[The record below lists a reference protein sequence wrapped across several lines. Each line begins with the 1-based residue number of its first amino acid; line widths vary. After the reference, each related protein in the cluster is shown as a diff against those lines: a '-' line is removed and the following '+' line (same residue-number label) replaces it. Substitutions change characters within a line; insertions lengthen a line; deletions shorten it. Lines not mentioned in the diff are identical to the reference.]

1 MFFTDKPYE
10 HQSMFWSD
18 LGPDIGFEGIGLVD
32 PTLETVAVFASPG
45 KLQRTSSN
53 LDDPPA
59 HYKTESSSEKKP
71 KDTKEEVGTKP
82 KTEEVKY
89 EHPPKLEMA
98 EHKWPAIEEEP
109 ASPDFGKGVIFYMKN
124 NKVVGILLWNIF
136 NRIGLA
142 RTIIKQDKTYDDL
155 NEVAKL
161 FAIHS

>member
-1 MFFTDKPYE
+1 
-10 HQSMFWSD
+10 MFWSD

-32 PTLETVAVFASPG
+32 PTLETVAVFAKPSNV
-45 KLQRTSSN
+45 QRTTSN
-53 LDDPPA
+53 LDEPPA
-59 HYKTESSSEKKP
+59 HYKAEPKSEETSKESTPEEKP
-71 KDTKEEVGTKP
+71 KESKEEAKP
-82 KTEEVKY
+82 KLKTEEVKH
-89 EHPPKLEMA
+89 EHRKPEIA
-98 EHKWPAIEEEP
+98 DHKWPAFEEDNTT
-109 ASPDFGKGVIFYMKN
+109 PDFGKGVIFYMKN

>member
-1 MFFTDKPYE
+1 
-10 HQSMFWSD
+10 MFWSD

-32 PTLETVAVFASPG
+32 PTLETVAVFAKPSNVN
-45 KLQRTSSN
+45 RTTSN

-59 HYKTESSSEKKP
+59 HYKAEPKLEEKP
-71 KDTKEEVGTKP
+71 KP
-82 KTEEVKY
+82 KTEDVKY
-89 EHPPKLEMA
+89 EHPKLEMA
-98 EHKWPAIEEEP
+98 DHKWPAFEEDKTT
-109 ASPDFGKGVIFYMKN
+109 PDFGKGVIFYMKD

>member
-1 MFFTDKPYE
+1 
-10 HQSMFWSD
+10 MFWSD

-32 PTLETVAVFASPG
+32 PSLETVAVFAKPS
-45 KLQRTSSN
+45 KLERTTSN
-53 LDDPPA
+53 LDEPPA
-59 HYKTESSSEKKP
+59 HYKIEEKEQKP
-71 KDTKEEVGTKP
+71 EGKKEQKPEENEKDTKEEVESKP
-82 KTEEVKY
+82 KTEEVSY
-89 EHPPKLEMA
+89 EKPEMP
-98 EHKWPAIEEEP
+98 EHKWPAIEEDQ
-109 ASPDFGKGVIFYMKN
+109 SNPDYGKGVVFYMKG